1 MLEVKVTKRDSELT
15 KGIFKVGTVIDL
27 DLDDMVVY
35 HGGIEWNV
43 ARQTSIIQLY
53 LQLSYPIMF

>member
-43 ARQTSIIQLY
+43 VRADKGFKLLGSGTY
-53 LQLSYPIMF
+53 FAAV

>member
-43 ARQTSIIQLY
+43 AWTDNGFKLPGSETH
-53 LQLSYPIMF
+53 FAAV

>member
-1 MLEVKVTKRDSELT
+1 MLEVKVTKRGSELT

-43 ARQTSIIQLY
+43 ARTDNGFKLPGSETH
-53 LQLSYPIMF
+53 FAAV

>member
-15 KGIFKVGTVIDL
+15 KGIFKVGTVIGL
-27 DLDDMVVY
+27 DLDDMVLY

-43 ARQTSIIQLY
+43 ARTDNGFKLPDSETY
-53 LQLSYPIMF
+53 FAAV

>member
-15 KGIFKVGTVIDL
+15 KGIFKVETVVDL
-27 DLDDMVVY
+27 DLDDLVVY

-43 ARQTSIIQLY
+43 VRTDNGFKLPGSETYFAAV
-53 LQLSYPIMF
+53 

>member
-35 HGGIEWNV
+35 RGGIEWNV
-43 ARQTSIIQLY
+43 ARTDNGFKLPGSETH
-53 LQLSYPIMF
+53 FAAV

>member
-15 KGIFKVGTVIDL
+15 KGIFKVGTDIDL
-27 DLDDMVVY
+27 DLDDMVLY

-43 ARQTSIIQLY
+43 ARTDNGFKLPGSETH
-53 LQLSYPIMF
+53 FAAV

>member
-35 HGGIEWNV
+35 HVGIEWNV
-43 ARQTSIIQLY
+43 ARTDNGFKLPGSETH
-53 LQLSYPIMF
+53 FAAV

>member
-1 MLEVKVTKRDSELT
+1 MLEVKVTKRDCELT

-43 ARQTSIIQLY
+43 ARTDNGFKLPGSETY
-53 LQLSYPIMF
+53 FAAV

>member
-15 KGIFKVGTVIDL
+15 KGIFKVGTIIDL

-43 ARQTSIIQLY
+43 ARTDNGFKLPGSETY
-53 LQLSYPIMF
+53 FAAV

>member
-35 HGGIEWNV
+35 HGGIEWSV
-43 ARQTSIIQLY
+43 ARTDNGFKLPGSETH
-53 LQLSYPIMF
+53 FAAV

>member
-35 HGGIEWNV
+35 HGGIEWNA
-43 ARQTSIIQLY
+43 ARTDNGFKLPGSETH
-53 LQLSYPIMF
+53 FAAV